1 MNKKVRRA
9 KGDPG
14 YFLRF
19 AGTAMLLVSGTLVMV
34 LFVLPQ
40 RYVLSSGFREGS
52 LVFPAPS
59 TPFEPVTAGRIAALP
74 LPPPPPAPPE
84 TIVRGPAEVFWA
96 TVLPLIEAGRY
107 AEALAQFEQYL
118 ASYPR
123 DAGVRL
129 EYARTLV
136 AAGNADRGIEVLEEL
151 LAVRDNEEVRLLL
164 ARTLRDSGRAEEAA
178 AHYSVLVAADPANET
193 LWLEWAQA
201 LAWLERY
208 EAAETVLLNGL
219 DQHPGSIAL
228 AVELAEVYYAM
239 GRLEEAAE
247 LLAGLTDEEL
257 RAFDAL
263 VLRADVLRALTPAV
277 DTTPP
282 ATPLELAIA
291 ARMDGDLDRAEVL
304 FKEVLADNP
313 NDADAWAAYADFLQY
328 ERGDLAGALAALK
341 ELERLTDG
349 NDPALQYRM
358 AQLEIWTNRPED
370 ARARLQQLLGTLESG
385 PSTSDPGGEV
395 SEPVMRSDVH
405 SLLGDLSR
413 WEGERLTAV
422 GHYENALAEDPEHE
436 DATEGLATLRAEVD
450 REITESE
457 GPGIGAIA
465 SSLADTDDFL
475 RLDLGGEWA
484 GLRRDWVWNT
494 RTGAR
499 VVEGVDIT
507 GTRSNEQGIF
517 ADLEG
522 ARWWR
527 WGTIRTGVH
536 AGLQT
541 IRAGEVDVAVGAS
554 ARFVGSEGRR
564 TDVRFDHEP
573 AYGFANTLQAVD
585 ANVRQDRLSASHNQ
599 PLGEKWVSAATAE
612 VASMDHRGI
621 DDADR
626 NTRLLGSLAVGR
638 LLNPEFS
645 LGLAARVLH
654 HRDASPP
661 ASGLPLY
668 WDPELSASFGPYAR
682 YARPISS
689 SWEIEATVNPGLQW
703 LEERNAT
710 GGELVPDLS
719 ARLGFTRNGA
729 TYRTSVAVFYGQG
742 RFTGYRSY
750 GLSASFGA
758 RGLLGGAR

>member
-1 MNKKVRRA
+1 MNNKARRA

-282 ATPLELAIA
+282 ATPLERAIA

-313 NDADAWAAYADFLQY
+313 SDADAWAAYADFLQY

-405 SLLGDLSR
+405 SSQK
-413 WEGERLTAV
+413 
-422 GHYENALAEDPEHE
+422 
-436 DATEGLATLRAEVD
+436 
-450 REITESE
+450 
-457 GPGIGAIA
+457 
-465 SSLADTDDFL
+465 
-475 RLDLGGEWA
+475 
-484 GLRRDWVWNT
+484 
-494 RTGAR
+494 
-499 VVEGVDIT
+499 
-507 GTRSNEQGIF
+507 TRSTKTPP
-517 ADLEG
+517 
-522 ARWWR
+522 R
-527 WGTIRTGVH
+527 V
-536 AGLQT
+536 
-541 IRAGEVDVAVGAS
+541 S
-554 ARFVGSEGRR
+554 
-564 TDVRFDHEP
+564 
-573 AYGFANTLQAVD
+573 
-585 ANVRQDRLSASHNQ
+585 RLSARRWTGKSRSPRARGSVRSPALWQ
-599 PLGEKWVSAATAE
+599 TPTTSCDSISAANGQASAE
-612 VASMDHRGI
+612 TGSGTRARGHGWSRVSTLPAPAATSRASSPTWKAHAGG
-621 DDADR
+621 A
-626 NTRLLGSLAVGR
+626 G
-638 LLNPEFS
+638 
-645 LGLAARVLH
+645 AR
-654 HRDASPP
+654 
-661 ASGLPLY
+661 
-668 WDPELSASFGPYAR
+668 
-682 YARPISS
+682 
-689 SWEIEATVNPGLQW
+689 
-703 LEERNAT
+703 
-710 GGELVPDLS
+710 S
-719 ARLGFTRNGA
+719 ARACTRASRQSGQA
-729 TYRTSVAVFYGQG
+729 KSTSPWEP
-742 RFTGYRSY
+742 RPDS
-750 GLSASFGA
+750 
-758 RGLLGGAR
+758 